1 MTHTIANDTTTVVI
15 TVPVAD
21 LSASRLAHIAELAKR
36 VSGDAKVRVTATESH
51 ISFTMAEGDF
61 VNKGACAAKTTVL
74 AA

>member
-1 MTHTIANDTTTVVI
+1 MTHTISNDTTTVVI

-61 VNKGACAAKTTVL
+61 VNKNGTAKTTVL

>member
-15 TVPVAD
+15 TVPVAN

-61 VNKGACAAKTTVL
+61 VSKNDTAKTTVL